1 MSYAAKRVMHKE
13 DCIKMAN
20 DRKAE
25 SEQIK
30 AIITS
35 KREQLQAVRLLSVS
49 YSKLEKELQ
58 MLNSMYI
65 EALSDTNRLMEYAE
79 SIKV

>member
-13 DCIKMAN
+13 DYIKMAN